1 MKIHLFIDLKE
12 EGLQTRYIYNTEI
25 LTCATH
31 APRPSLRTGDKEM
44 KEEKV
49 SLP

>member
-1 MKIHLFIDLKE
+1 M
-12 EGLQTRYIYNTEI
+12 RYVYNREVLIFTI
-25 LTCATH
+25 H

-44 KEEKV
+44 KKEKV